1 MCAPSE
7 PRGNCDT
14 GLTMLEYTFSI
25 EHDGCWTQSV
35 NEVFPDVTATIVH
48 SYRLTGTSI
57 TMIEV
62 NGVDD
67 DSIDELVEWLA
78 DHPVMTAS
86 RLVSYDDERARA
98 FVSLEGDYD
107 TDTEPVLNVLLRNNA
122 FPTVPA
128 TVIRGR
134 ENWNVLVS
142 SHEEVSRTHEEL
154 QELGS
159 VDVEALR
166 QPDTDRLLTGL
177 TEIKEAV
184 QDLSPRQREVLSL
197 AIEEGYY
204 DSPRSCNIE
213 ELAELDSANMSTV
226 GEHLRRSEAKIL
238 NGVATMLGG
247 SDEKTASAKRS

>member
-1 MCAPSE
+1 
-7 PRGNCDT
+7 
-14 GLTMLEYTFSI
+14 MLEYTFSI

-35 NEVFPDVTATIVH
+35 NAVFPDVTATILH

-67 DSIDELVEWLA
+67 GTIDELVDWLA
-78 DHPVMTAS
+78 DHPVMNAS
-86 RLVSYDDERARA
+86 RLVSYDADRGRA

-166 QPDTDRLLTGL
+166 QPNTDRLLTGL
-177 TEIKEAV
+177 TELKEAV
-184 QDLSPRQREVLSL
+184 QNLSPRQRELLSL

-238 NGVATMLGG
+238 NGVATMLG
-247 SDEKTASAKRS
+247 DPEKTAEQGERS